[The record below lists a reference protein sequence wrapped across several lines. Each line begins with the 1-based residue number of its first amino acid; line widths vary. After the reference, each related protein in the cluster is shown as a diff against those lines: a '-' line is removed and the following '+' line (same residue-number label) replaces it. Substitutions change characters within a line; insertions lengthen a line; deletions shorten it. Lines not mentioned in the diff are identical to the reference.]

1 MLAGFKLTRRRCAI
15 SAIAFTALAVATVLD
30 GGSARAETIRIV
42 ALGASN
48 AYAQAVSTS
57 EAWPAKLEA
66 LLKAKG
72 YDVSVSVKG
81 VTRGDAS
88 QILSAAQSIPG
99 GTRVVVFDAGGGN
112 SADRGID
119 TGAIKGQIAQAV
131 RAHGAKPVFVSYKQI
146 VGPEGTSAW
155 IAGDTHHHFTA
166 ASHTKVAHAILP
178 RVIAAIGKK

>member
-1 MLAGFKLTRRRCAI
+1 MPGGLKSVRSVVFFGFAGLMAVGL
-15 SAIAFTALAVATVLD
+15 SAP
-30 GGSARAETIRIV
+30 SRAETIRIV

-48 AYAQAVSTS
+48 TYAQAVATS

-72 YDVSVSVKG
+72 YDVNVSVKG

-88 QILSAAQSIPG
+88 QILAAAQSIPD
-99 GTRVVVFDAGGGN
+99 GTRVVVYDAGGGN
-112 SADRGID
+112 SRDRGVNPAAVRPQIEA
-119 TGAIKGQIAQAV
+119 AI
-131 RAHGAKPVFVSYKQI
+131 RAHGAKAVFVSYKQI

>member
-1 MLAGFKLTRRRCAI
+1 MFSISTFMKPAALAG
-15 SAIAFTALAVATVLD
+15 LAGLVSI
-30 GGSARAETIRIV
+30 GMSGPSRAETVRIV

-48 AYAQAVSTS
+48 TYAQAVATS

-88 QILSAAQSIPG
+88 QILAAAQSIPD
-99 GTRVVVFDAGGGN
+99 GTRVVVYDAGGGN
-112 SADRGID
+112 SRDRGID
-119 TGAIKGQIAQAV
+119 TAAVRPQIEAAI
-131 RAHGAKPVFVSYKQI
+131 RAHGAKAIFVSYKQI

-166 ASHTKVAHAILP
+166 ASHTKVAYAVLP
-178 RVIAAIGKK
+178 RVVAAIGKK

>member
-1 MLAGFKLTRRRCAI
+1 ML
-15 SAIAFTALAVATVLD
+15 ALAVVTGV
-30 GGSARAETIRIV
+30 ARAETVRIV

-48 AYAQAVSTS
+48 TYAQAVSTS

-81 VTRGDAS
+81 VTRGDAQ
-88 QILSAAQSIPG
+88 QILSAAQSIPS
-99 GTRVVVFDAGGGN
+99 GTRVVVYDAGGGN
-112 SADRGID
+112 SRDRGVNP
-119 TGAIKGQIAQAV
+119 AAV
-131 RAHGAKPVFVSYKQI
+131 RPQIEAAIRAQGAKPIFVSYKSI

-178 RVIAAIGKK
+178 RVVAAIGKK

>member
-1 MLAGFKLTRRRCAI
+1 MMSDNIRNAHRMAV
-15 SAIAFTALAVATVLD
+15 ALAAGMIMASGAV
-30 GGSARAETIRIV
+30 RAETVRII

-48 AYAQAVSTS
+48 TYAQAVATS
-57 EAWPAKLEA
+57 EAWPAKLET
-66 LLKAKG
+66 LLKARG

-81 VTRGDAS
+81 VARGDVTE
-88 QILSAAQSIPG
+88 ILSAARSIPD
-99 GTRVVVFDAGGGN
+99 GTRVVVYDAGGGN
-112 SADRGID
+112 SRDRGID
-119 TGAIKGQIAQAV
+119 PAAVRPQIESAI

-178 RVIAAIGKK
+178 RVVAAIGKK

>member
-1 MLAGFKLTRRRCAI
+1 MRHVFAAASVAALLSAGI
-15 SAIAFTALAVATVLD
+15 SN
-30 GGSARAETIRIV
+30 SAQADTIRIV

-72 YDVSVSVKG
+72 YDVDVSVKG

-88 QILSAAQSIPG
+88 QLLSAAQSIPS
-99 GTRVVVFDAGGGN
+99 GTRVVVYDAGGGN
-112 SADRGID
+112 SRDRGVNP
-119 TGAIKGQIAQAV
+119 AAV
-131 RAHGAKPVFVSYKQI
+131 RPQIEAAISAQGAKPVFVSYKSI
-146 VGPEGTSAW
+146 VGPEGTAAW

-178 RVIAAIGKK
+178 RVIAAIGRK

>member
-1 MLAGFKLTRRRCAI
+1 MLNGVRFAKAVAFAGFIGAI
-15 SAIAFTALAVATVLD
+15 SVGLSGL
-30 GGSARAETIRIV
+30 SRADTIRIV

-48 AYAQAVSTS
+48 TYAQAVATS

-72 YDVSVSVKG
+72 YDVDVSVKG

-88 QILSAAQSIPG
+88 QILAAAQSIPD
-99 GTRVVVFDAGGGN
+99 GTRVVVYDAGGGN
-112 SADRGID
+112 SRDRGVDPAAVRPQIEA
-119 TGAIKGQIAQAV
+119 AI
-131 RAHGAKPVFVSYKQI
+131 RAHGAKAVFVSYKQI

-178 RVIAAIGKK
+178 RVVAAIGKK